1 MFSNSFCHLEHLSK
15 YLVNVTR
22 YDNIEDCPDDF
33 VTIEQARVLLGKE
46 NGDLYVPSGRNVLV
60 SLLKADLLELKERA
74 IQKGMKKKKFV
85 ISEEMCEAIS
95 HCYNFSELLP
105 FARRRKNTIYLNDE
119 QQEQAKIDQ
128 KLLQKRN
135 RHYID
140 QMICSCLRSFNSDH
154 KFELKIN
161 YIRYDMKGTLKF
173 MQQFV
178 TWEQFVEVQ
187 QKQNTNSWIA
197 VDDMEYALT
206 IWNELDHIVI

>member
-15 YLVNVTR
+15 YMVKVTK

-46 NGDLYVPSGRNVLV
+46 PGDSYVPSGRNVLI
-60 SLLKADLLELKERA
+60 SLLKADLVDLKERA
-74 IQKGMKKKKFV
+74 IQKGMKKFV
-85 ISEEMCEAIS
+85 MSEEMVEAIS
-95 HCYNFSELLP
+95 HYYNFSELLP

-119 QQEQAKIDQ
+119 QHEQTKKDLKQ
-128 KLLQKRN
+128 LKNRN
-135 RHYID
+135 RQYID
-140 QMICSCLRSFNSDH
+140 KMIYSCLRHFNSDH

-161 YIRYDMKGTLKF
+161 YIGYDMKGTLKF

-187 QKQNTNSWIA
+187 QKQIANSWIV
-197 VDDMEYALT
+197 VDDMDYALT
-206 IWNELDHIVI
+206 VWNELDHIVI

>member
-15 YLVNVTR
+15 YMVKVTK

-33 VTIEQARVLLGKE
+33 MTIEQAHVLLGEKY
-46 NGDLYVPSGRNVLV
+46 GGSCVPRGRNVLV

-74 IQKGMKKKKFV
+74 IQKGMKKFV
-85 ISEEMCEAIS
+85 ISDEMVEAIS
-95 HCYNFSELLP
+95 HYYHFSELLP

-135 RHYID
+135 RQYID
-140 QMICSCLRSFNSDH
+140 QMIYSCLRSFNSDH

-161 YIRYDMKGTLKF
+161 HIRYDLKGTLKF

-187 QKQNTNSWIA
+187 QKQSPNSWIA

>member
-15 YLVNVTR
+15 YMVKVTK

-33 VTIEQARVLLGKE
+33 VTIEQACVLLGKE
-46 NGDLYVPSGRNVLV
+46 HGDSYVPSGRNVLV

-74 IQKGMKKKKFV
+74 IQKGMKKFV

-135 RHYID
+135 RQYID
-140 QMICSCLRSFNSDH
+140 KMIYSCLRHFNSDH
-154 KFELKIN
+154 KFELRIK
-161 YIRYDMKGTLKF
+161 YIGYDMKGTLKF

-187 QKQNTNSWIA
+187 QKQIANSWIV
-197 VDDMEYALT
+197 VDDMDYALT
-206 IWNELDHIVI
+206 VWNELDNIVI